1 MGAPLYGTSLILGKI
16 RKNQRPKVFSGEVR
30 QIDLVSTFCFL
41 LLANEEYPGG
51 PPLLDCFIWRVNFN
65 LSPQLG
71 LHILE
76 FIYARI
82 LSTSRH
88 ASGFAILDL
97 TLYRSF
103 NMFSFTLF
111 TIRVLGTL
119 ANSVEFSEAWQCRCR
134 K

>member
-1 MGAPLYGTSLILGKI
+1 MEAPLYGTSLILGKI
-16 RKNQRPKVFSGEVR
+16 RKNQRPKMFSGEVR

-41 LLANEEYPGG
+41 LLANEEYPGW

-65 LSPQLG
+65 FSPQLG

-88 ASGFAILDL
+88 ASDFCKH
-97 TLYRSF
+97 
-103 NMFSFTLF
+103 
-111 TIRVLGTL
+111 
-119 ANSVEFSEAWQCRCR
+119 VEGGGALIP
-134 K
+134 